1 MTGLLLLGVIGIWMV
16 IVILLAIRLGKFF
29 KKAWLRYLVSA
40 LTIAVLLPLPIMDE
54 LITAP
59 QFEKLCAENAKLKFD
74 PERVRGKTIYFVGED
89 PPPPLSVG
97 FLHGYYQR
105 WRYLDAA
112 TKEELILSNSY
123 HIKGGIFI
131 RTLGI
136 SETNAPLTMR
146 SYCAPK
152 EEASQKK
159 FLDRYDLKLVEE
171 KDIK

>member
-16 IVILLAIRLGKFF
+16 IVILLVIRLGKFF

-40 LTIAVLLPLPIMDE
+40 LAITVLLPVPVMDE

-59 QFEKLCAENAKLKFD
+59 QFEKLCVENAKLKFD
-74 PERVRGKTIYFVGED
+74 PERIRGRTVFLADD
-89 PPPPLSVG
+89 PQPDLSIG
-97 FLHGYYQR
+97 LLKGYYIQG
-105 WRYLDAA
+105 RYLDATTREQLVVA
-112 TKEELILSNSY
+112 SSY
-123 HIKGGIFI
+123 HLKGGIFI

-152 EEASQKK
+152 EKVWQKS
-159 FLDRYDLKLVEE
+159 FLDRYNLKYVERE
-171 KDIK
+171 SIE